1 MTTPA
6 SDFKTGADLRVL
18 ITGGTGFVGRHLV
31 SKLRLQH
38 ADWLLDAA
46 AGPAEAG
53 GLDVTDTEAV
63 AERIARF
70 RPDIVV
76 HLAAIAAVTDSVRD
90 PSLTWRVNLNGVLNV
105 VQALQDK
112 APQAHL
118 LFVSSAEVYGESLN
132 AARAVDEQALL
143 QPGNPYAAS
152 KAAADILV
160 RQSAAVGMSARVM
173 RPFNH
178 TGAGQSEAF
187 VAPNFAAQIAR
198 IEAGLQAPEIHVGSL
213 DDERDFLDVEDVVD
227 AYLMVLERRN
237 EPGLPGV
244 FNVASG
250 VAVRIGDILERLLS
264 MASVRIEVKADP
276 SRLRPARIPRV
287 VGDASQLR
295 KIGWAPK
302 ASLDDTLRVVLE
314 DRRNAVAA
322 AARA

>member
-18 ITGGTGFVGRHLV
+18 ITGGTGFVGRRLV
-31 SKLRLQH
+31 SKLRHQH
-38 ADWLLDAA
+38 ADWQLDAA
-46 AGPAEAG
+46 SGPAEAG
-53 GLDVTDTEAV
+53 GLDVTDPAAV

-143 QPGNPYAAS
+143 QPVNPYAAS

-227 AYLMVLERRN
+227 AYVTVLERRH

-250 VAVRIGDILERLLS
+250 VAIRIGDVLERLLS
-264 MASVRIEVKADP
+264 MANVRIEVKADP

-287 VGDASQLR
+287 VGDATQLR
-295 KIGWAPK
+295 RIGWTPK
-302 ASLDDTLRVVLE
+302 ISLDDTLAAVLQERRKVVAE
-314 DRRNAVAA
+314 EV
-322 AARA
+322 